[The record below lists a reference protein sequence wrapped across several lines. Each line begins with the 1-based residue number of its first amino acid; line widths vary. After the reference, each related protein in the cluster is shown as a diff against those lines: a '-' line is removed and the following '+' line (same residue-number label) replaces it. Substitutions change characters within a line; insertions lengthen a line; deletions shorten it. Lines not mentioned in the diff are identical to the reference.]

1 MKNLNVQSDKVV
13 KEEIQIFD
21 EPNQETI
28 DAIEEGRS
36 IATDTNIKGYH
47 SLSDLKS
54 ELGV

>member
-54 ELGV
+54 ELDV

>member
-1 MKNLNVQSDKVV
+1 MKNFNVQSDKVV

-28 DAIEEGRS
+28 NAIEEGRS

-47 SLSDLKS
+47 SISDLRS
-54 ELGV
+54 ALGI

>member
-36 IATDTNIKGYH
+36 IATDTNIKGYY